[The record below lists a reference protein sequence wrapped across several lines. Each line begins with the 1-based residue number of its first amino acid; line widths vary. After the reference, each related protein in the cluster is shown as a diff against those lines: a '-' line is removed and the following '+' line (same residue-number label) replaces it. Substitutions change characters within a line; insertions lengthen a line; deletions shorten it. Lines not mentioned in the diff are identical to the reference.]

1 MIRALGLSGAFLLL
15 GPAVGAW
22 AAGPAAAPLQPVSAT
37 DLAQEIS
44 ITDLG
49 AGPQTVHGQAGSVN
63 IAFPAPA
70 APLASSGSFV
80 RVFFGHSATIPP
92 GSRIEV
98 AVNGRPLSDSALST
112 GTAGGAVFESR
123 VPQEILSR
131 DGPNLLQAR
140 FLLPNG
146 GQAAEGLFGRLDG
159 QTLIHY
165 ELQRPAG
172 ADSLALNDFPYSLI
186 EPASATSS
194 PPLALVLPD
203 KPEAAELG
211 DALRL
216 TAAVGKSA
224 RSRRVQPKVITTG
237 QADWPSGV
245 VGPAVVVGRAE
256 RSPLITR
263 LLQAAGFSKTD
274 RGWRSPGGGQAAGT
288 DDGLLAT
295 LISPFDGR
303 TPLVIVTGVT
313 EAALGRATEALVGA
327 DSKGLAGS
335 TAVLTGTPA
344 AAVPAPAQR
353 LLGLAG
359 LLPPDTFVEG
369 AGEHRVVFGVPV
381 PAIDGGQAGSVRL
394 TTAGPAT
401 YVSGPATVTLDV
413 NDHPLPT
420 AQVALTSQPE
430 QVVLPLAGDLLRPGI
445 DGFEVA
451 IHLSGGRTQLIIAG
465 SAIALPPAPNGGFGL
480 EALPYPFFEPA
491 STGSLSVVLA
501 DGQSATLNTAA
512 TALAALGSR
521 SLEAPPRVRMRP
533 LEPNREF
540 FAASPS
546 MLVIG
551 TPAGGGQTAGG
562 PTLSLHLGLKG
573 RADLA
578 PVQSRGTSGGG
589 SAPVGWLDEVSQP
602 DSGLQAALWVGGTDS
617 SAAQA
622 AAAALYENGLT
633 HRLELVAADR
643 SIRAPTG
650 VAQES
655 VVSTPLELRIAE
667 LLPVLALAALLVFLG
682 LEMTRLR
689 RSFQ

>member
-15 GPAVGAW
+15 GPAVGVW

-49 AGPQTVHGQAGSVN
+49 AGPQTVHGQAGSIN

-140 FLLPNG
+140 FLLAAG

-165 ELQRPAG
+165 ALQRPAG

-256 RSPLITR
+256 RSPLISR
-263 LLQAAGFSKTD
+263 LLQAAGFSKTA
-274 RGWRSPGGGQAAGT
+274 RGWRSPGGQVAGT
-288 DDGLLAT
+288 DDGLLAS

-303 TPLVIVTGVT
+303 TPLVIVAGGS
-313 EAALGRATEALVGA
+313 EAALGRATDALVGA
-327 DSKGLAGS
+327 NSTALATS
-335 TAVLTGTPA
+335 TAVLTGTAPTAAPGPA
-344 AAVPAPAQR
+344 KR
-353 LLGLAG
+353 LLSLAG

-381 PAIDGGQAGSVRL
+381 PAIDNGQAGSVRL
-394 TTAGPAT
+394 STAGPAA
-401 YVSGPATVTLDV
+401 YVSGPATLTLDV
-413 NDHPLPT
+413 NDHPLT
-420 AQVALTSQPE
+420 APQAALTSRPE
-430 QVVLPLAGDLLRPGI
+430 QVVLPLDGDLLRPGI
-445 DGFEVA
+445 DGFEVT
-451 IHLSGGRTQLIIAG
+451 IHLSGGRTQLFIPG
-465 SAIALPPAPNGGFGL
+465 SAIALPPAPNGAFGL
-480 EALPYPFFEPA
+480 EALPYPFFDPT
-491 STGSLSVVLA
+491 SRGSLSVVLA
-501 DGQSATLNTAA
+501 NGQSATLNTAA

-521 SLEAPPRVRMRP
+521 SLEAPPRVWVRP

-551 TPAGGGQTAGG
+551 TPAGGGQTAG
-562 PTLSLHLGLKG
+562 
-573 RADLA
+573 
-578 PVQSRGTSGGG
+578 
-589 SAPVGWLDEVSQP
+589 
-602 DSGLQAALWVGGTDS
+602 
-617 SAAQA
+617 
-622 AAAALYENGLT
+622 
-633 HRLELVAADR
+633 
-643 SIRAPTG
+643 
-650 VAQES
+650 
-655 VVSTPLELRIAE
+655 
-667 LLPVLALAALLVFLG
+667 
-682 LEMTRLR
+682 
-689 RSFQ
+689 

>member
-1 MIRALGLSGAFLLL
+1 MS
-15 GPAVGAW
+15 P
-22 AAGPAAAPLQPVSAT
+22 T
-37 DLAQEIS
+37 ELAQEIS

-63 IAFPAPA
+63 IAFPGPA
-70 APLASSGSFV
+70 VPLASSGSFV

-92 GSRIEV
+92 GARIEV

-123 VPQEILSR
+123 VPQEILNR

-140 FLLPNG
+140 FLLPT
-146 GQAAEGLFGRLDG
+146 AAPAVEGLFGRLDG

-165 ELQRPAG
+165 ALRRPAG

-203 KPEAAELG
+203 KPETVELG
-211 DALRL
+211 DALRI
-216 TAAVGKSA
+216 TAAVGRSA

-237 QADWPSGV
+237 QVDWPGGV
-245 VGPAVVVGRAE
+245 VGPAVVVGRVD
-256 RSPLITR
+256 RLPLIGR

-274 RGWRSPGGGQAAGT
+274 RGWQSPGGGQVAGT

-303 TPLVIVTGVT
+303 SPLVIVTGVSDG
-313 EAALGRATEALVGA
+313 ALGRATEALVGA
-327 DSKGLAGS
+327 DTKGLAAS
-335 TAVLTGTPA
+335 TAVVTGTGLAPG
-344 AAVPAPAQR
+344 PGPAQR

-359 LLPPDTFVEG
+359 LVPPDTFVEG

-381 PAIDGGQAGSVRL
+381 PAIDSGQAGSVRF

-401 YVSGPATVTLDV
+401 YVSGPATVTLEV
-413 NDHPLPT
+413 NDHPLPA
-420 AQVALTSQPE
+420 AQVALTAQPE

-445 DGFEVA
+445 DGFEIS
-451 IHLSGGRTQLIIAG
+451 IHLSGGRTQLFIAG
-465 SAIALPPAPNGGFGL
+465 SAIALPPAPSSGFGL
-480 EALPYPFFEPA
+480 EALPYPFFEPVA
-491 STGSLSVVLA
+491 NDSLSVVLA
-501 DGQSATLNTAA
+501 DRQSATLDTAA

-521 SLEAPPRVRMRP
+521 SLAPPPRVRLRP
-533 LEPNREF
+533 LEPTRKF
-540 FAASPS
+540 FADTASV
-546 MLVIG
+546 LVIG
-551 TPAGGGQTAGG
+551 TPPGAGQTAGG

-578 PVQSRGTSGGG
+578 PVQSLG
-589 SAPVGWLDEVSQP
+589 SSAAGSSRASVGWLDEVSQP

-617 SAAQA
+617 SAAQG
-622 AAAALYENGLT
+622 AAAALYEHGLT
-633 HRLELVAADR
+633 HRVALVAADR

-650 VAQES
+650 AAQEPL
-655 VVSTPLELRIAE
+655 VRTPLELRIAE
-667 LLPVLALAALLVFLG
+667 LLPVLALGGLLIFLG

-689 RSFQ
+689 RSFR